1 MLFCI
6 DFFCGKDAREYKCIR
21 NGAFTMTASVV
32 WQYVF
37 VRVRIKRRLARSP
50 KLTAQNLSP
59 AGRCMT
65 LDLPI
70 EAMRRTRD
78 LDRILCECELE
89 PLQRLVAE
97 LELRHAVAIQQQPS
111 VCLCMIP
118 AEDSL
123 EKQKFYLGEALT
135 TECVV
140 LVDQLTGYGL
150 CLGDE
155 PLRAY
160 CIAVLDA
167 LLYSRTLVSPEI
179 ETFLSEQEHH
189 ISRRQQEEFDL
200 ILQTQVDFKLMEE
213 K

>member
-1 MLFCI
+1 MLFCV
-6 DFFCGKDAREYKCIR
+6 DFSFWESVQEYKCIR
-21 NGAFTMTASVV
+21 NGAFTMTASAM
-32 WQYVF
+32 WHYVF
-37 VRVRIKRRLARSP
+37 VRVRIKSRLARSP

-70 EAMRRTRD
+70 EAMRPTRD

-89 PLQRLVAE
+89 SLQRLVTE
-97 LELRHAVAIQQQPS
+97 LELRHAVKIQQQPS

-135 TECVV
+135 TECAV
-140 LVDQLTGYGL
+140 LVDQMPGYGL

-167 LLYSRTLVSPEI
+167 LLYSGTPVSPKV
-179 ETFLSEQEHH
+179 ETFLSEQERH